1 MVLTSLLHKDCFT
14 LLPPRVQRR
23 NQKSLILTGYYV
35 VLSLFAAIFSSLTGI
50 LVAEPEL
57 NNSINSAA
65 TKGSLNTSGRRLIT
79 RKFARRSLG
88 MQAPP
93 VRARLSS
100 WKQREVRVGFN
111 YGCFERAKLEI
122 AKLVTHKP
130 SLVAATVIAVTM
142 ARRTS
147 CEWTEPVTYASWC
160 VWACNMWIYP
170 QQLQL
175 IFSTLWSLSTD

>member
-1 MVLTSLLHKDCFT
+1 
-14 LLPPRVQRR
+14 
-23 NQKSLILTGYYV
+23 V
-35 VLSLFAAIFSSLTGI
+35 VFSLFAAIFSSLTGI

-57 NNSINSAA
+57 NNSINFAA
-65 TKGSLNTSGRRLIT
+65 TKGSLNTSGRRLMT

-130 SLVAATVIAVTM
+130 SRVAKYSLVAATVIAVTM

-147 CEWTEPVTYASWC
+147 CGWTEPVTYAS
-160 VWACNMWIYP
+160 
-170 QQLQL
+170 
-175 IFSTLWSLSTD
+175 